1 MRPSLSI
8 ATWLMWLALP
18 YVALDYWMVWDQLP
32 ARMAIHFDINW
43 RPNGWAT
50 REAAFGLMVG
60 VVLLLLITFTITSF
74 AVRRAP
80 SLGFL
85 PWVMMAFFYATIIFV
100 CAVNH
105 WVVRYSLGE
114 RTNFTSCIQSVQ
126 QKGSPKVETSTTEN

>member
-18 YVALDYWMVWDQLP
+18 YVALDYSMVWDQLP

-50 REAAFGLMVG
+50 RETAFGLMVG
-60 VVLLLLITFTITSF
+60 VVLLLLIAFTITSF

-80 SLGFL
+80 GPGFL
-85 PWVMMAFFYATIIFV
+85 PWAMLAFFYATIIFV

-105 WVVRYSLGE
+105 WVVHYNIGE
-114 RTNFTSCIQSVQ
+114 RTNFTSCIQNVQ
-126 QKGSPKVETSTTEN
+126 QKDSPKVGAPTTEN